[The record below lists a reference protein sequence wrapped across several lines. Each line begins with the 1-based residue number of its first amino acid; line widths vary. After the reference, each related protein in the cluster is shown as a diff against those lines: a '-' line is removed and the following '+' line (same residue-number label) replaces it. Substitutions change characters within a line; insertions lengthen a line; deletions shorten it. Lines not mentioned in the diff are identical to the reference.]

1 VSIKAEKEYDKII
14 VECKQLFLNKLS
26 DYGPSWILFRLP
38 SLTDQILIKAK
49 RIRRLEE
56 LKGKSMIPESIDVEY
71 RGILNYCVMA
81 LIKLWFSEKI
91 PSSDS
96 FLAGNI
102 EVNPSILENLYDQ
115 VVKRTKELM
124 YRKNHDYGEAW
135 KEMRITSITDQILV
149 KIYRIK
155 TIEGN
160 KRKLLTSEDIDAQY
174 SDILNYCVFAL
185 IKLRT
190 QGHCENEEKNH

>member
-56 LKGKSMIPESIDVEY
+56 LKGESMIPESIDVEY